1 MSSACLAAAGQDL
14 DLQRLYRLTTELGGA
29 VEVTDQARWPVS
41 MCVCAASSGQ
51 APPAEHVSSRCA
63 GFGGDAWAG
72 GLSCCHFVSCECQ
85 LEFEQ
90 KAHQSSGQLRWAATP
105 WPCACAPVPL
115 RTELP
120 WQCVDRHMCVHGH
133 AHVHVQDVIKPMNFP
148 SKVNTAAIR
157 KIYSQ
162 LLWHFEQVYFNG
174 AAGQPLDE
182 PPEFAAATAAAAAV
196 AGGGS
201 ADRGGGSAAANGAGR
216 ARPARSRKGPSLA
229 ALLAAEDQISSGL
242 EEPLVEDYG
251 SQGSDRGAGGSGD
264 EGEDPAA
271 AAAAAVAEPAAR
283 KPMPAALLSAAAA
296 APASTASPSH
306 GSAPPQAAAAAA
318 NGVAPPQAAPVSKPR
333 SRPSQQRQGVL
344 GALAPGRTPELTAF
358 HKQGRHR
365 RDLTGATVTG
375 KVEARFDCGYFVS
388 ITVGGMQ
395 FGGVLYCPA
404 GTGTAAA
411 GAGGAQ
417 GGQQQASRG
426 ANRQDGGTGG
436 GGDGGSRR
444 PPAGAGSSA
453 KREVGAA
460 GLEEGGASGSRPA
473 AKRRRSYRDPN
484 DPTLANKP
492 KSAKVR
498 GLVCG
503 CV

>member
-1 MSSACLAAAGQDL
+1 
-14 DLQRLYRLTTELGGA
+14 
-29 VEVTDQARWPVS
+29 
-41 MCVCAASSGQ
+41 
-51 APPAEHVSSRCA
+51 
-63 GFGGDAWAG
+63 
-72 GLSCCHFVSCECQ
+72 
-85 LEFEQ
+85 
-90 KAHQSSGQLRWAATP
+90 
-105 WPCACAPVPL
+105 
-115 RTELP
+115 
-120 WQCVDRHMCVHGH
+120 
-133 AHVHVQDVIKPMNFP
+133 MNFP

-196 AGGGS
+196 AGTGS

-242 EEPLVEDYG
+242 EEPLVEDYR

-264 EGEDPAA
+264 EGDDPAA
-271 AAAAAVAEPAAR
+271 AAAAAEPAAR

-296 APASTASPSH
+296 PASTASPSRS
-306 GSAPPQAAAAAA
+306 SAPPQAAAA
-318 NGVAPPQAAPVSKPR
+318 NGVAPPPAAPVAKPR
-333 SRPSQQRQGVL
+333 SRPSQQRQGGS
-344 GALAPGRTPELTAF
+344 GALASGRTPELTAF

-365 RDLTGATVTG
+365 RDLTGAAVTG

-426 ANRQDGGTGG
+426 VNRQDSGIGG
-436 GGDGGSRR
+436 GGDGSSRR
-444 PPAGAGSSA
+444 PPAGAGSSV
-453 KREVGAA
+453 KREVGTA
-460 GLEEGGASGSRPA
+460 GLEEGGAGGSRPA

-498 GLVCG
+498 GLVWVCVSCVCAVRVLCG
-503 CV
+503 L